1 MKFEI
6 VTTGHEASQAL
17 VHEQTKIQA
26 RAIEIEKV
34 KQVCNA
40 TM

>member
-6 VTTGHEASQAL
+6 VTTGHETSQAL